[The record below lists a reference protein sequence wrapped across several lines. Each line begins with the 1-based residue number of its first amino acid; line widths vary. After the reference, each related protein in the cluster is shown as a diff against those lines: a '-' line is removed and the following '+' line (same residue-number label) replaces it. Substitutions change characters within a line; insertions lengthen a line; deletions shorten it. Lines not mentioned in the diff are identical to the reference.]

1 MILHDCTADFEES
14 EESEPE
20 LTGDNDS
27 NNNNNNNNS
36 NDNPNSPQK
45 TNHHLDNASPTPNL
59 EYRSYTPTY
68 EEELRRYRK
77 SSRGGS
83 IENLNKIDK
92 DIEMEKSE
100 RENRNLGENTFS
112 KEDMDD
118 STSMTC
124 RKHDTNTAA
133 TSTTTVAN
141 HNTDSSTSG
150 GNNSISNNVGLR
162 EAKPPPIPVGSGNSD
177 KNNNKLSHIPPKT
190 NDATTNNNNMN
201 INQKNE
207 SDETQSLLSS
217 NNTPVVTT
225 SDTTATGHH
234 HLLGRLRSRKQTIMA
249 FLDSLNLDSRQN
261 DGSPAEDIDAN
272 MEEFLRVPYRIEEIM
287 AFGILICTDSFLHVL
302 TVTPLKFIWSCLCL
316 VCTIINPGKGIGW
329 CRFHRRHLYQFVR
342 VFVIYAVYRYCLSPI
357 SIGKMVSADYEFF
370 LIIVYEYTR
379 SFIHYVMKLL
389 YISLNNVNLYFDLT
403 VPLDPRSSNA

>member
-1 MILHDCTADFEES
+1 MILHDCSADFEES

-20 LTGDNDS
+20 LTTD
-27 NNNNNNNNS
+27 NNNS
-36 NDNPNSPQK
+36 NDSNHNNNNPNSPQK
-45 TNHHLDNASPTPNL
+45 TNHHLDNSSPTPNL

-92 DIEMEKSE
+92 EIEMEISE
-100 RENRNLGENTFS
+100 RENRNLGENIFS
-112 KEDMDD
+112 KDDMDD
-118 STSMTC
+118 STSITN

-133 TSTTTVAN
+133 STIIAN
-141 HNTDSSTSG
+141 NTDSSTCC
-150 GNNSISNNVGLR
+150 NNSISDNVGLH
-162 EAKPPPIPVGSGNSD
+162 EANKPPPIPLGISSGNSD
-177 KNNNKLSHIPPKT
+177 KNRKLPPVPPKI
-190 NDATTNNNNMN
+190 NDATTNNNMN

-217 NNTPVVTT
+217 NNTPNTT
-225 SDTTATGHH
+225 SDTTATGH

-287 AFGILICTDSFLHVL
+287 AFGTLICTDSFLHVL
-302 TVTPLKFIWSCLCL
+302 TVTPLKFLWSCLCL

-357 SIGKMVSADYEFF
+357 SIGKMVSGNIDCTFVALFNM
-370 LIIVYEYTR
+370 L
-379 SFIHYVMKLL
+379 
-389 YISLNNVNLYFDLT
+389 
-403 VPLDPRSSNA
+403 

>member
-1 MILHDCTADFEES
+1 MNNNNVTTIPQLSSHQRCSSMILHDCTADFEES

-20 LTGDNDS
+20 LTGDDDDD
-27 NNNNNNNNS
+27 NNNNNNNN
-36 NDNPNSPQK
+36 NNDNHDDNPNSPQK
-45 TNHHLDNASPTPNL
+45 SNHHLDNASPTPNL

-68 EEELRRYRK
+68 EEELLRYRK
-77 SSRGGS
+77 SSRGAS

-100 RENRNLGENTFS
+100 SENNRNFGGENTS
-112 KEDMDD
+112 CHKEDMDE
-118 STSMTC
+118 S
-124 RKHDTNTAA
+124 
-133 TSTTTVAN
+133 TSTTKRMHETNIAITSTAT
-141 HNTDSSTSG
+141 NTDSSVC
-150 GNNSISNNVGLR
+150 NNSISNNVALHEG
-162 EAKPPPIPVGSGNSD
+162 KPPTNPVGSNIGDKTNKLPPIPP
-177 KNNNKLSHIPPKT
+177 KNNEVTSNNT
-190 NDATTNNNNMN
+190 N
-201 INQKNE
+201 NQKNE
-207 SDETQSLLSS
+207 SDETQSLLSHG
-217 NNTPVVTT
+217 TPPPPPTTTTTTTTTTT
-225 SDTTATGHH
+225 SDTQSGQR
-234 HLLGRLRSRKQTIMA
+234 LLGRLRSRKQTIMA

-357 SIGKMVSADYEFF
+357 SIGKMVSTE
-370 LIIVYEYTR
+370 
-379 SFIHYVMKLL
+379 S
-389 YISLNNVNLYFDLT
+389 
-403 VPLDPRSSNA
+403 